1 MYLVCFEY
9 VWCFYF
15 CFYKCVWWKSFANVY
30 GVIFYKFNWK
40 ISVLAIQV
48 ALGYSKVYNV
58 QNPFDWMELISLQ

>member
-1 MYLVCFEY
+1 MFGIFIFVFT
-9 VWCFYF
+9 
-15 CFYKCVWWKSFANVY
+15 NVY